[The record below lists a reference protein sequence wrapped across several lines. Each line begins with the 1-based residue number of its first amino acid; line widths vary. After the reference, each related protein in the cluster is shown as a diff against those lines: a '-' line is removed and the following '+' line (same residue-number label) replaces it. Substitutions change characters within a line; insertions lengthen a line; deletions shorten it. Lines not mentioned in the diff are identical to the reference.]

1 MTIYDVPVDDTVFFP
16 VSGDMMRL
24 MKFEEEQRMKNDPSG
39 TLAKESTAEAVDPNH
54 YQEEQTMQNDNSII
68 SEAPDTAWHPIW
80 CTGEDCELTSGEY
93 AHSSPIMTTKREDDP
108 SRDGL
113 PGWEAK
119 GDITLLQ
126 FLDAK
131 MSPCANVSINSLD
144 FIPFDRAGLTQ
155 LIGFLEALRERL
167 ATAGED

>member
-93 AHSSPIMTTKREDDP
+93 AHSSPIMTTKREDAP
-108 SRDGL
+108 
-113 PGWEAK
+113 
-119 GDITLLQ
+119 
-126 FLDAK
+126 K